1 MTRFPA
7 VCLAAL
13 LGLAL
18 AGCQSE
24 PQQAADAKT
33 LAADSPA
40 DAATR
45 IAKDLK
51 DNNLLGAVQAAVPPA
66 HFEKL
71 KLEYDQGRK
80 EPPSAEDRAS
90 FAESM
95 GKLTAPNAEQALM
108 AELEPM
114 LQKFEAEMAAQMP
127 LMVGMGRGFA
137 QQWVQ
142 ESKEF
147 SAEQKKQV
155 GDLLDAVAK
164 WLQEVKLTD
173 RELARQAIA
182 KAVSTARALELK
194 TIDDLQALS
203 FEQAMG
209 KGGIAFAGI
218 KDILALYGLKVDEAL
233 GSVSANVLAQ
243 EGDSAKIS
251 MQYRLFGQPLQVE
264 TDMVRRDGRWYGKDS
279 LAQLDRE
286 AAAIAAGDAH
296 DHDDD
301 DAHGDEEREEP
312 ESETVDE

>member
-7 VCLAAL
+7 VCLAAV

-24 PQQAADAKT
+24 PQQAADEKT
-33 LAADSPA
+33 LSADSPA

-45 IAKDLK
+45 IARDLK

-71 KLEYDQGRK
+71 KLEYEQGRK
-80 EPPSAEDRAS
+80 EPASDEDRAS
-90 FAESM
+90 FAENM
-95 GKLTAPNAEQALM
+95 AKLTAPDAEQVLM

-137 QQWVQ
+137 QQWLQ
-142 ESKEF
+142 ESKEL
-147 SAEQKKQV
+147 SDEQKKQA

-164 WLQEVKLTD
+164 WLGEVRFTD
-173 RELARQAIA
+173 RELARQAIG
-182 KAVSTARALELK
+182 KAVSTARALQLK

-203 FEQAMG
+203 FEQAMA

-218 KDILALYGLKVDEAL
+218 KDILALYGMKVDEAL
-233 GSVSANVLAQ
+233 GSVSASVLAQ

-286 AAAIAAGDAH
+286 ASAAAISAADGAQDA
-296 DHDDD
+296 D
-301 DAHGDEEREEP
+301 GDEAFEEP
-312 ESETVDE
+312 EAETVDE

>member
-7 VCLAAL
+7 VCLAAV

-24 PQQAADAKT
+24 PQQAADEKT
-33 LAADSPA
+33 LSADSPA

-45 IAKDLK
+45 IARDLK

-71 KLEYDQGRK
+71 KLEYEQGRQ
-80 EPPSAEDRAS
+80 EPASDEDRAS
-90 FAESM
+90 FAENM
-95 GKLTAPNAEQALM
+95 AKLTAPDAEQALM
-108 AELEPM
+108 AELEPV

-127 LMVGMGRGFA
+127 LMIGMGRAFS
-137 QQWVQ
+137 QQWLQ
-142 ESKEF
+142 ESKEL
-147 SAEQKKQV
+147 SDEQKKQA
-155 GDLLDAVAK
+155 GDLLDAIAK
-164 WLQEVKLTD
+164 WLQEVKFTD
-173 RELARQAIA
+173 RELARQAIG
-182 KAVSTARALELK
+182 KAVSTARALQLK

-203 FEQAMG
+203 FEQAMA

-218 KDILALYGLKVDEAL
+218 KDILALYGMKVDEAL
-233 GSVSANVLAQ
+233 GSVSASVLAQ

-286 AAAIAAGDAH
+286 ASAAAISAADGAQDA
-296 DHDDD
+296 D
-301 DAHGDEEREEP
+301 GEEEFEEP
-312 ESETVDE
+312 EAETVDE